1 MMANS
6 VPMISK
12 LCVVSVKGLC
22 EIGQLSLGQDVA
34 QWQVTVLFEK
44 LVILFIHCHLAFI
57 NSQ

>member
-1 MMANS
+1 
-6 VPMISK
+6 MIGK